1 MNGTNHRPGFGFGR
15 RLSETLRR
23 FSGTWVTLIA
33 LAIFVL
39 FTALVLPR
47 QAAQAEAYTAGVG
60 SPDTSLFY
68 SAREL
73 YDMAEAYGEEG
84 RRLYVR
90 SRFTFDLVWP
100 LVYALFLT
108 TSISWTYSR
117 VFATDSLWQLANLV
131 PLLGAVLDFL
141 ENGSASLV
149 MVRFPAPTPVVDV
162 MAPIFTLLKW
172 TCVGGSFVL
181 LALGLLAYVRRRI
194 GGTAR

>member
-1 MNGTNHRPGFGFGR
+1 MNGTNHKPGFGFGR
-15 RLSETLRR
+15 QLSETLRR
-23 FSGTWVTLIA
+23 FSGLWVTLVA

-39 FTALVLPR
+39 FTALVLPG

-73 YDMAEAYGEEG
+73 YEIAEAYGEEG

-108 TSISWTYSR
+108 TSISWTYGR
-117 VFATDSLWQLANLV
+117 AFATDSRWQLANLV
-131 PLLGAVLDFL
+131 PLLGAAFDFL

-149 MVRFPAPTPVVDV
+149 MVRYPDPTPVLDV
-162 MAPIFTLLKW
+162 LAPIFTLLKW

-181 LALGLLAYVRRRI
+181 LTLGLLAYISRRVRR
-194 GGTAR
+194 TPQ